1 MEATLI
7 VVRAIK
13 ISPKACDNSQPG
25 AAHQSH
31 VCSDSERPLESI
43 TLPARPP
50 QTPPCTRWGRGRW
63 GPGHPPAPSSGG
75 ELPPGPGAQPQ
86 CLSRTPRTCGWNE
99 HGAQAGHGASRS
111 CRCSHPSVLQ
121 AEATELGGCWQ
132 VAPAAPSPSAASSLP
147 AQPTSRYS
155 KVHIHFPS
163 PHLSVNHEEKSL
175 PSAHIRPP
183 R

>member
-1 MEATLI
+1 M
-7 VVRAIK
+7 VRAIK

-31 VCSDSERPLESI
+31 VCSDNERPLELI

-50 QTPPCTRWGRGRW
+50 HTMHTMGPGTLGSRSPSSPQRWGE
-63 GPGHPPAPSSGG
+63 P
-75 ELPPGPGAQPQ
+75 PPGPGAQWWS
-86 CLSRTPRTCGWNE
+86 LSRTPRTCGWNE

-111 CRCSHPSVLQ
+111 CRCSRPSVLQ
-121 AEATELGGCWQ
+121 AEPLSWGGGWQ

-147 AQPTSRYS
+147 AQPTSCYS
-155 KVHIHFPS
+155 KVHINFPS